1 MVRYYSTMEV
11 HAAVGK
17 RLWSYVRAA
26 FFMARNGVL
35 SNKRKLLLSVP
46 HLLAN
51 RRRGTTR
58 AVANLLSSHRGS
70 TAAAAYALR
79 RRDYEFS
86 SCSNSSAGPS
96 SFSSSRRRLP
106 YFPCL
111 SAAAEED
118 ERQYDGYGSLSL
130 PVEPAPPLARIDY
143 RASAAASSPG
153 LMLRGRDDGD
163 DLAPEDEEEYVYA
176 FASSS
181 SSPALMLPGAASG
194 EFSVRVSNY
203 SSEDEAA
210 GCDCDAV
217 DADAEDFIRRFYDQL
232 RRQNTHA
239 LLPCYMQQE
248 SVASSS

>member
-1 MVRYYSTMEV
+1 MITATLQLWPGM
-11 HAAVGK
+11 AV
-17 RLWSYVRAA
+17 
-26 FFMARNGVL
+26 
-35 SNKRKLLLSVP
+35 P
-46 HLLAN
+46 
-51 RRRGTTR
+51 
-58 AVANLLSSHRGS
+58 
-70 TAAAAYALR
+70 
-79 RRDYEFS
+79 
-86 SCSNSSAGPS
+86 
-96 SFSSSRRRLP
+96 
-106 YFPCL
+106 
-111 SAAAEED
+111 
-118 ERQYDGYGSLSL
+118 
-130 PVEPAPPLARIDY
+130 PPLARIDY

-210 GCDCDAV
+210 GCEAV

-232 RRQNTHA
+232 RSQNTHA

>member
-143 RASAAASSPG
+143 HASAAASSPG
-153 LMLRGRDDGD
+153 LMLRGRGDGD

-181 SSPALMLPGAASG
+181 SSPALLLPGAASG